1 MDSKS
6 IMHFLDK
13 NCKLLLMQ
21 VVSSTGLPHP
31 YSISVYE
38 QSMYW
43 DDWSTQSIQKAN
55 KRDGSARQT
64 IKSNVRGLM
73 DLKVFHQD
81 VQTGGSVVTISL
93 QLLDAFSDHFKF
105 KFQVSLFTLVQRK
118 VHKYNN
124 N

>member
-1 MDSKS
+1 MDSNS
-6 IMHFLDK
+6 ITHFLDK
-13 NCKLLLMQ
+13 NCKLLLLQ
-21 VVSSTGLPHP
+21 VVTRTGLPHP

-73 DLKVFHQD
+73 DLKDFHQD

-93 QLLDAFSDHFKF
+93 QFLDAFSDHFKF
-105 KFQVSLFTLVQRK
+105 SLFTLVQRK

>member
-1 MDSKS
+1 
-6 IMHFLDK
+6 MHFLVHK
-13 NCKLLLMQ
+13 YCKLLLLQ
-21 VVSSTGLPHP
+21 LVTRRGVPHP

-81 VQTGGSVVTISL
+81 VQTGGLVVTISL
-93 QLLDAFSDHFKF
+93 QFLDAFSDQFKF
-105 KFQVSLFTLVQRK
+105 KFKFSLFTLIQRK
-118 VHKYNN
+118 LHKYNN
-124 N
+124 DRN

>member
-1 MDSKS
+1 MDSNS
-6 IMHFLDK
+6 IMHLLDK
-13 NCKLLLMQ
+13 NCKLLLLQ
-21 VVSSTGLPHP
+21 VVTRTGLPHP

-93 QLLDAFSDHFKF
+93 QFLDVFSDHFKF
-105 KFQVSLFTLVQRK
+105 SLFTLVQRK
-118 VHKYNN
+118 VQKYNN